1 MEQRQVDWPSFGV
14 CLGIIVFV
22 CVPLAAFPDAGG
34 RLLERCYDLIAGRL
48 GFAYLLAGI
57 GTTVLLAWLAFGR
70 HGSVVLGVDDAP
82 PEYSTYSWVAMLFC
96 AGIGAGLLAWAPIEW
111 AYYFDAPPFGA
122 EARSAEAAAW
132 ASTYGIFHWGPTAWC
147 FYCLPTIA
155 IAYPY
160 YTKRLTYL
168 RFSASCHYFLGAREE
183 TRRARVIDG
192 LFMLALLGGAGS
204 SLGFSTPLNRRVRQP
219 PDWRRQLLRARA
231 RRRWPLRR
239 ALWHQRLVRDPEGHQ
254 ASQRRQRR
262 ARARVARRRRRR
274 RTCRVSRRDLTQQR
288 RPADLGVPPHEQLD
302 RAVRQLRVRR
312 ELDDLLLGVVD
323 RVRPVRRSVRHPHLA
338 RPHHSPGHSRH
349 GRVGHVGR
357 RTVLHGS
364 GKLRPA
370 SPAHGRAGRVAG
382 ARCRGGPGRH
392 RGHA

>member
-22 CVPLAAFPDAGG
+22 CVPLAAFPDTGG

-111 AYYFDAPPFGA
+111 AYYFDAPPCGA

-168 RFSASCHYFLGAREE
+168 RFSASCHYFLGGRQE
-183 TRRARVIDG
+183 TRSARVIDG

-204 SLGFSTPLNRRVRQP
+204 SLGFSTPLI
-219 PDWRRQLLRARA
+219 AA
-231 RRRWPLRR
+231 CIS
-239 ALWHQRLVRDPEGHQ
+239 RLTGV
-254 ASQRRQRR
+254 ASSSP
-262 ARARVARRRRRR
+262 RR
-274 RTCRVSRRDLTQQR
+274 RTTPRPKRWRPRQPVAW
-288 RPADLGVPPHEQLD
+288 RPATTR
-302 RAVRQLRVRR
+302 RA
-312 ELDDLLLGVVD
+312 GIGCSG
-323 RVRPVRRSVRHPHLA
+323 RS
-338 RPHHSPGHSRH
+338 HSRSC
-349 GRVGHVGR
+349 
-357 RTVLHGS
+357 L
-364 GKLRPA
+364 
-370 SPAHGRAGRVAG
+370 
-382 ARCRGGPGRH
+382 
-392 RGHA
+392 